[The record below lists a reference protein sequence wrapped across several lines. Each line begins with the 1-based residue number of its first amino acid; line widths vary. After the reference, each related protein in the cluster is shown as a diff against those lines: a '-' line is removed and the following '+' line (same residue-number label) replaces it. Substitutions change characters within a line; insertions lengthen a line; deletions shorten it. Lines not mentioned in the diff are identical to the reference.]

1 MHLKEKEHV
10 PDPGSAQPKG
20 GFSTLKSTGGGFN
33 TSVTPG
39 FIDKHLKD
47 KEHVPDADYEVREQ
61 LNRKTFNAVSTGQQ
75 RSAARRRMKKAIH
88 AVRTIAKM
96 NKSFKVLAAFGTP
109 MGQSFVAKEQ
119 AAAAPAASRAGM
131 FAKLRAADLPA
142 GPTAAEAA
150 AEVPS
155 FAGTTAGAVGAKQA
169 AGASGLVAGRRKSFE
184 AEDFYSALEADRAAE
199 VEKGM
204 GAEEQASVAAKGALA
219 AVAKPAEAV
228 EPAARGGRR
237 MSFEAEDA
245 QMAAFSA
252 ASAAGGGGAAA
263 AAAAGGGGGGGA
275 GEAEA
280 DPAPAPAAAAVPAD
294 ADAVDGGDDD
304 DDYGDEFD

>member
-119 AAAAPAASRAGM
+119 AAAAPSASRADM

-155 FAGTTAGAVGAKQA
+155 LAGAAAGGAGSKQA

-219 AVAKPAEAV
+219 AVAKPAGAA

-252 ASAAGGGGAAA
+252 ASAAAAA
-263 AAAAGGGGGGGA
+263 AAAAGGGGGGTGGA
-275 GEAEA
+275 EAE
-280 DPAPAPAAAAVPAD
+280 PAPAPAAAAVPAD
-294 ADAVDGGDDD
+294 ADAVKGGDDD

>member
-1 MHLKEKEHV
+1 
-10 PDPGSAQPKG
+10 
-20 GFSTLKSTGGGFN
+20 
-33 TSVTPG
+33 
-39 FIDKHLKD
+39 
-47 KEHVPDADYEVREQ
+47 VPDADYEVREQ

-155 FAGTTAGAVGAKQA
+155 LAGTTAGAVGAKQA

-263 AAAAGGGGGGGA
+263 AGAAAAAAAGGGGGGGA